1 MPFTTIFLK
10 NKKANGDKLFKKVL
24 ILRSRDILGAI
35 NMKRKVYSM
44 SDEND
49 EIKEEVPAEVAQ
61 GNVSPTMIVEE
72 MRRSYLDYAMSVI
85 VARALPD
92 VRDGLKPVH
101 RRIVY
106 AAYENGYD
114 YNKAFKKSARIV
126 GEVMGKYHP
135 HGDSSVYEAMVRMAQ
150 PFSMRLPL
158 IDGQGN
164 FGSMD
169 GDSAAAM
176 RYTEA
181 RLAKVAHAL
190 IEDIECDTVDFM
202 PNYDESL
209 QEPTVLPA
217 RFPNLLVNGTNGIA
231 VGMATNIAPHNLGEV
246 LDACCAYVDNPNITI
261 EELIQIVPGPDFPT
275 GGLILG
281 YGGAKSAYLTG
292 KGSIMMRAKC
302 SIEEIRKDREAI
314 IVHEIPYQVNKAMLV
329 QKIAELVKEKRIEG
343 ISDIRD
349 ESDRQGVRVVVEVK
363 KEFQA
368 DVVLNQLYKYT
379 QLQTSFGMN
388 MLAINNGRPMMMNL
402 KDIIAAFV
410 KFREEVI
417 RRRTIFKLNKAR
429 DRAHVLVGLAIA
441 VENLDP
447 VIELIRTAANPNEAK
462 EALLARAWP
471 AGDVEPL
478 VKLIAEPGREVVD
491 GTYKLSEAQAKA
503 ILDLKLQR
511 LTGLERDKIH
521 DELRSIGAEI
531 EEYLSILASRE
542 KLMGIMKDEFYAIK
556 DEYANPRR
564 TVIEDIEVDTDI
576 ESLIQREDMVVT
588 VTEEGYIKRVPLN
601 AYKAQKR
608 GGKGKSGMT
617 TKDEDFVT
625 RLFVASTHT
634 PVLFFS
640 SKGIVYKMKV
650 YKLPLGSPTSKGKPF
665 VNLLPLVEGEN
676 ITAIMKLPENEEDC
690 KDLSI
695 MFATASG
702 NIRRNSLMDFVNVQA
717 NGKIAMK
724 LDEGD
729 KLVKVALCDDNCDVM
744 LAARSG
750 KCNRFTVKDC
760 RVFVGRNSSG
770 VRGIKLAEGDEVV
783 SMSILKHTDATT
795 EQRDEYLRLSAA
807 LKRVEVPEGQ
817 ELDEEKEFSN
827 LEPQMSFEDFK
838 AMQENEQFILTVT
851 STGYGKRTSAYEYR
865 ITARGGQG
873 VANMEMSERNKEVV
887 SSFPIEDD
895 NQIMMVTDGGKLI
908 RMPVEDIR
916 IAGRKT
922 QGVILFR
929 TAEGENV
936 VSVTWLDAEEDDEDV
951 VEEEVEEFNDV
962 TTSEE

>member
-1 MPFTTIFLK
+1 MSNEEKL
-10 NKKANGDKLFKKVL
+10 NGAN
-24 ILRSRDILGAI
+24 
-35 NMKRKVYSM
+35 
-44 SDEND
+44 ENEST
-49 EIKEEVPAEVAQ
+49 EITVDNGNTAVQLQKENIA
-61 GNVSPTMIVEE
+61 PTMIVEE

-85 VARALPD
+85 VSRALPD

-101 RRIVY
+101 RRIIY

-209 QEPTVLPA
+209 QEPMVLPA

-246 LDACCAYVDNPNITI
+246 LDACTAYVDNPDITDD
-261 EELIQIVPGPDFPT
+261 ELIKIVPGPDFPT

-281 YGGAKSAYLTG
+281 YGGARQAYLTG
-292 KGSIMMRAKC
+292 RGSIMMRAKC
-302 SIEEIRKDREAI
+302 SIEEIRKDKEAI

-329 QKIAELVKEKRIEG
+329 SKIAELVKEKRIEG

-349 ESDRQGVRVVVEVK
+349 ESDRQGVRVVIEIK
-363 KEFQA
+363 REFQA

-417 RRRTIFKLNKAR
+417 RRRTVYKLNKAR
-429 DRAHVLVGLAIA
+429 DRAHILVGLAIA

-447 VIELIRTAANPNEAK
+447 VIELIRTAANPNDAK
-462 EALLARAWP
+462 DALLAKAWP

-478 VKLIAEPGREVVD
+478 VKLIAEPGRDVVD
-491 GTYKLSEAQAKA
+491 GTYRLSEAQAKA

-521 DELRSIGAEI
+521 DELRSIGLEI
-531 EEYLSILASRE
+531 EEYLAILSSRE
-542 KLMGIMKDEFYAIK
+542 KLMGIMKDEFQAIRL
-556 DEYANPRR
+556 EYATPRR

-576 ESLIQREDMVVT
+576 ESLIQREEMVVT
-588 VTEEGYIKRVPLN
+588 VTDAGYIKRVPLN

-617 TKDEDFVT
+617 TKEEDFVT

-650 YKLPLGSPTSKGKPF
+650 YKLPLGTPTSKGKPF
-665 VNLLPLVEGEN
+665 VNLLPLTDGEN

-690 KDLSI
+690 KGLSV
-695 MFATASG
+695 MFATSQG
-702 NIRRNSLMDFVNVQA
+702 NIRRNALTDFVNVQS

-729 KLVKVALCDDNCDVM
+729 KLINVAMCDDNDDVM
-744 LAARSG
+744 LAAKSG
-750 KCNRFTVKDC
+750 KCNRFAVADC
-760 RVFVGRNSSG
+760 RVFVGRNSTG
-770 VRGIKLAEGDEVV
+770 VRGIKLADNDEVI
-783 SMSILKHTDATT
+783 SMSILKHIKVPT
-795 EQRDEYLRLSAA
+795 EEREEYLRLSSA
-807 LKRVEVPEGQ
+807 LKKIETPEG
-817 ELDEEKEFSN
+817 ESFDEETAFN
-827 LEPQMSFEDFK
+827 TLEPKISYDQFK
-838 AMQENEQFILTVT
+838 EMRDNEEFILTVT
-851 STGYGKRTSAYEYR
+851 VTGYGKRSSAYEYR

-873 VANMEMSERNKEVV
+873 VANMEMSERNKEVI
-887 SSFPIEDD
+887 SSFPVKD
-895 NQIMMVTDGGKLI
+895 NHQIMMVTDGGKLI

-929 TAEGENV
+929 TAENESV
-936 VSVTWLDAEEDDEDV
+936 VSVTWLDADEDSEGV
-951 VEEEVEEFNDV
+951 DDDVVNEFDGVETADTVEE
-962 TTSEE
+962 